1 MLSTPDDII
10 RVLEGDNDLKQV
22 IRKGKV
28 GVGWDVGLKLV
39 GVFEIIYIY
48 TQSTLLNGGN
58 YSLSKWF

>member
-28 GVGWDVGLKLV
+28 GLGWDVRSKLV
-39 GVFEIIYIY
+39 GVFEIRY
-48 TQSTLLNGGN
+48 TYTRTIL
-58 YSLSKWF
+58 FTE